1 MSTQTDIKEYT
12 YQERID
18 ALRAKKMEHT
28 AEKQVDAGYMD
39 FDDHGIIVPPVECR
53 EVVET
58 TGGDGKIIRHPFAAN
73 FKGLKFR
80 SNHPNG
86 GYYGAKLLGE
96 NYRATLEH
104 HPVYIDPMGSLAGAY
119 MADFNRCGMVTLPP
133 DVNYSH
139 LHAEQQLY
147 KMITGIGAL
156 HHHCQ
161 DLKIG
166 LDLGWGG
173 ILEKVRFFREK
184 NAPKSADFY
193 DALENIVLGAQG
205 WIQRNADEARRMA
218 ETEEHPQLRKNLIEI
233 ADMNDRLVTA
243 PPVTF
248 REAVQWVLWYQLIS
262 RMYNGS
268 GSLGRE
274 DVILQPYYDR
284 DMAAGTL
291 TDEEAIFHLACQLIR
306 ETGYIQV
313 GGLDENGKDVTTQLS
328 YNILEAAHRLR
339 IPANIS
345 VCVGDGMDQG
355 IVRRGIEIMFEDK
368 AGVPRFLGIENT
380 AKGFT
385 KYGFPLE
392 LARQR
397 GNAGCH
403 WYALPGREYALNDV
417 VKISFGNV
425 MDVALREMMAD
436 TSAPPSV
443 DRLWDFFA
451 KHLKRSIEVVAE
463 GLDIHL
469 ENYHR
474 GAPELVLD
482 LLCHGTIEKGEDMS
496 HGGVEFCDIGVDGAA
511 LAVAADSFAAIEQRI
526 EKEGRFTWDQLM
538 QYLDSDWEGAEG
550 ERARL
555 MMQSVPRYGS
565 GGSRADDWAIKI
577 SRTFSA
583 MVAEKPTPVKKANM
597 IPGLFS
603 WASTIGFG
611 LVLGATPNGRH
622 AKAPIS
628 HGANPLP
635 GFRQDG
641 AATALAVGIAS
652 VQCGYGSAAPM
663 QIEID
668 PALSADEGG
677 VDYVYS
683 LIKTHVDLGG
693 TQVNMNIVDK
703 EQIVEAHKDPS
714 KYPDLTVRAT
724 GFSVFFA
731 SLSPEFRQLV
741 VDRIINEN

>member
-1 MSTQTDIKEYT
+1 MSIQRELEKLT

-18 ALRAKKMEHT
+18 ALRARKMEQT
-28 AEKQVDAGYMD
+28 KEKQVAVGYMD
-39 FDDHGIIVPPVECR
+39 FDDHGIILPSEEWR
-53 EVVET
+53 EYVET
-58 TGGDGKIIRHPFAAN
+58 TDENGNMLRHPLAAN
-73 FKGLKFR
+73 FKGLNFK
-80 SNHPNG
+80 SNHPSG
-86 GYYGAKLLGE
+86 GFYGPKLLGE
-96 NYRATLEH
+96 NYRNLLEH
-104 HPVYIDPMGSLAGAY
+104 HPPYIDPMGSLAGAY
-119 MADFNRCGMVTLPP
+119 MADFNRCGMITLPP
-133 DVNYSH
+133 GVDYSH
-139 LHAEQQLY
+139 LQAEQKLYQL
-147 KMITGIGAL
+147 ITGIGAL

-161 DLKIG
+161 DLTLG
-166 LDLGWGG
+166 LELGWGG
-173 ILEKVRFFREK
+173 LLEKIRHYREA
-184 NAPKSADFY
+184 NAPASTDFY
-193 DALENIVLGAQG
+193 DALENIVLGTQN
-205 WIQRNADEARRMA
+205 WIQRNADESRKMA
-218 ETEEHPQLRKNLIEI
+218 ETESNPQLKQNLLEI
-233 ADMNDRLVTA
+233 ADMNDRLVTEK
-243 PPVTF
+243 PVTF
-248 REAVQWVLWYQLIS
+248 REAVQWVLWYQLIA

-268 GSLGRE
+268 GSLGRL
-274 DVILQPYYDR
+274 DVILQPYYDK

-291 TDEEAIFHLACQLIR
+291 TDEEAIFHIACQLIR
-306 ETGYIQV
+306 ETGYIQI
-313 GGLDENGKDVTTQLS
+313 GGLDENGKDVATQLS

-339 IPANIS
+339 LPQNVS
-345 VCVGDGMDQG
+345 VCVGDGMDPNL
-355 IVRRGIEIMFEDK
+355 VRRGVEIMFEDK

-397 GNAGCH
+397 NNAGCH

-425 MDVALREMMAD
+425 MDAALREMMAD
-436 TSAPPSV
+436 ISAPPSV
-443 DRLWDFFA
+443 DRLWNLFS

-469 ENYHR
+469 EYFHE
-474 GAPELVLD
+474 GGPELVLD
-482 LLCHGTIEKGEDMS
+482 LLCHGPIEKGVDMS
-496 HGGVEFCDIGVDGAA
+496 HGGVEFYNIGVDGAA
-511 LAVAADSFAAIEQRI
+511 LAVVADSFAAIEQRI
-526 EKEGRFTWDQLM
+526 DKEGRLTWDQLM
-538 QYLDSDWEGAEG
+538 RFLDTDWAGTDG

-555 MMQSVPRYGS
+555 MMQSVPRYGY
-565 GGSRADDWAIKI
+565 GGTRADDWAVKI
-577 SRTFSA
+577 SKTFSA

-611 LVLGATPNGRH
+611 KGLGATPNGRH
-622 AKAPIS
+622 AGLPIS

-641 AATALAVGIAS
+641 APTALATAIAS

-668 PALSADEGG
+668 PALSADKGG
-677 VDYVYS
+677 VDYVYN

-693 TQVNMNIVDK
+693 TQINMNIVDK
-703 EQIVEAHKDPS
+703 DMVIAAHEDPS

-741 VDRIINEN
+741 VDRIISEC

>member
-1 MSTQTDIKEYT
+1 MSVQTEVKEYT
-12 YQERID
+12 YQERIE

-28 AEKQVDAGYMD
+28 LEKQVDVGYMD
-39 FDDHGIIVPPVECR
+39 FDDHGIIEPPAEFR
-53 EVVET
+53 EIVET
-58 TGGDGKIIRHPFAAN
+58 TDENGTIIRHPFAAN
-73 FKGLKFR
+73 FKGLEFKTNL
-80 SNHPNG
+80 SG
-86 GYYGAKLLGE
+86 GRYYGAKLLGE

-119 MADFNRCGMVTLPP
+119 MADFNRCGMTTIPP
-133 DVNYSH
+133 GVDYSH
-139 LHAEQQLY
+139 LHPEQQLY

-166 LDLGWGG
+166 LDMGWGG
-173 ILEKVRFFREK
+173 ILDKIRFYREK
-184 NAPKSADFY
+184 NAPKSPDFY
-193 DALENIVLGAQG
+193 DALENIVLGTQD
-205 WIQRNADEARRMA
+205 WIKRHVNEGRKMA
-218 ETEEHPQLRKNLIEI
+218 EAETRPQIKQNLIDM
-233 ADMNDRLVTA
+233 ADINEKLINE
-243 PPVTF
+243 PPTTF
-248 REAVQWVLWYQLIS
+248 REAVQWILWYQLIS

-274 DVILQPYYDR
+274 DVLLQPYYDR
-284 DMAAGTL
+284 DMAAGIL

-328 YNILEAAHRLR
+328 FDILEAAHRLR
-339 IPANIS
+339 IPANVS
-345 VCVGDGMDQG
+345 VCMGEGLNESLAH
-355 IVRRGIEIMFEDK
+355 RGVEIMFEDK

-385 KYGFPLE
+385 KYGFPLS

-425 MDVALREMMAD
+425 MDVALRDMMAD
-436 TSAPPSV
+436 KSAPPSV
-443 DRLWDFFA
+443 ERLWQFFE
-451 KHLKRSIEVVAE
+451 KHLRRSIEVVAE

-469 ENYHR
+469 EHFHE

-482 LLCHGTIEKGEDMS
+482 LLCHGPIEKGEDMS
-496 HGGVEFCDIGVDGAA
+496 HGGVEFYNIGVDGAA

-526 EKEGRFTWDQLM
+526 EKESRMTWDQLM
-538 QYLDSDWEGAEG
+538 EHLDSDWASADG

-555 MMQSVPRYGS
+555 MMQSVPRFGC
-565 GGSRADDWAIKI
+565 GGSRADDWAVNI
-577 SRTFSA
+577 SKTFSE
-583 MVAEKPTPVKKANM
+583 MVAEKPTPIKKANM

-611 LVLGATPNGRH
+611 LALGATANGRH
-622 AKAPIS
+622 AGQPIS

-641 AATALAVGIAS
+641 AATALALSIAS

-668 PALSADEGG
+668 PSLSAEEGG
-677 VDYVYS
+677 VDYVYN
-683 LIKTHVDLGG
+683 LLKTHVELGG
-693 TQVNMNIVDK
+693 TQINMNIVDK
-703 EQIVEAHKDPS
+703 EQILEAHKDPS
-714 KYPDLTVRAT
+714 KFPDLTVRAT

-731 SLSPEFRQLV
+731 NLSPEFRQLV
-741 VDRIINEN
+741 VDRIISES

>member
-1 MSTQTDIKEYT
+1 MNTQTEVKEYT
-12 YQERID
+12 YQERIE

-28 AEKQVDAGYMD
+28 LEKQIDVGYMD
-39 FDDHGIIVPPVECR
+39 FDDHGIIQPPVECR

-58 TGGDGKIIRHPFAAN
+58 TDENGTVIRHPFAAN
-73 FKGLKFR
+73 FKGLEFKT
-80 SNHPNG
+80 NLPG
-86 GYYGAKLLGE
+86 GRYYGAKLLGE

-119 MADFNRCGMVTLPP
+119 MADFNRCGMTTIPP
-133 DVNYSH
+133 GVDFSH
-139 LHAEQQLY
+139 LHAEQKLY

-173 ILEKVRFFREK
+173 ILDKIRFYREK
-184 NAPKSADFY
+184 NAPKAPDFY
-193 DALENIVLGAQG
+193 DALENIVLGTQN
-205 WIQRNADEARRMA
+205 WIKRHVDEGRKMA
-218 ETEEHPQLRKNLIEI
+218 EAETRPQIKQNLIDM
-233 ADMNDRLVTA
+233 ADINEKLINE
-243 PPVTF
+243 PPATF
-248 REAVQWVLWYQLIS
+248 REAVQWILWYQLIS

-274 DVILQPYYDR
+274 DVLLQPYYDR
-284 DMAAGTL
+284 DMAAGIL

-328 YNILEAAHRLR
+328 FNILEAAHRLR
-339 IPANIS
+339 IPANVS
-345 VCVGDGMDQG
+345 VCMGEGVDEGLAK
-355 IVRRGIEIMFEDK
+355 RGVEIMFEDK

-385 KYGFPLE
+385 KYGFPLS

-425 MDVALREMMAD
+425 MDVALRDMMAD
-436 TSAPPSV
+436 KSVPPSV
-443 DRLWDFFA
+443 ERLWQFFE
-451 KHLKRSIEVVAE
+451 KHLRRSIEVVAE

-469 ENYHR
+469 EHFHE

-482 LLCHGTIEKGEDMS
+482 LLCHGPIEKGEDMS
-496 HGGVEFCDIGVDGAA
+496 HGGVEFCNIGVDGAA

-526 EKEGRFTWDQLM
+526 ENESRMTWDQLIEH
-538 QYLDSDWEGAEG
+538 LDSDWAGAEG

-555 MMQSVPRYGS
+555 MMQSVPRFGS
-565 GGSRADDWAIKI
+565 GGSRSDDWAVRI
-577 SRTFSA
+577 SKSFSE
-583 MVAEKPTPVKKANM
+583 MVAEKPTPIKKANL

-603 WASTIGFG
+603 WASTISFG
-611 LVLGATPNGRH
+611 QALGATANGRH
-622 AKAPIS
+622 AGEPIS

-641 AATALAVGIAS
+641 AATALALSIAS

-668 PALSADEGG
+668 PSLSAEEGG
-677 VDYVYS
+677 VDYVYN
-683 LIKTHVDLGG
+683 LLKTHVELGG
-693 TQVNMNIVDK
+693 TQINMNIVDK
-703 EQIVEAHKDPS
+703 EQIIEAHKDPS
-714 KYPDLTVRAT
+714 KFPDLTVRAT

-731 SLSPEFRQLV
+731 NLSPEFRQLV
-741 VDRIINEN
+741 VDRIISEC